1 MGTPLFDENWEKL
14 DDESLSRGRIRA
26 VAFIEATPDL
36 RLRLQ
41 LESVFKALE
50 PLQNAIRSLNR
61 HLLVR
66 IQAFCLFLL
75 YLYEFD

>member
-1 MGTPLFDENWEKL
+1 MGSPFFDDDWEKL
-14 DDESLSRGRIRA
+14 DEESLSRAKIRT

-41 LESVFKALE
+41 LESVFSALE
-50 PLQNAIRSLNR
+50 PLQNAIRAQNR

-66 IQAFCLFLL
+66 KMFFC
-75 YLYEFD
+75 ESE